1 MLELSEEPKRLTSTF
16 LAYRNDIDIYTEDQ
30 EKDKEF
36 YKTLF
41 KRLIS
46 NDIKIN
52 DITPLG
58 SCSEVIARCENEPE
72 NGRKKI
78 FIIDRDISI
87 IHGKEIPALK
97 NLFVLDA
104 YCIENFLFDK
114 ETVIN
119 FIYLNCA
126 TKPIEIIEQELTFE
140 NWLEEYT
147 SLFIELFIHF
157 GIADFFGLPFR
168 LYNANKYHKKSKDS
182 LVFDSELVR
191 QDIDEIKIEIISAVG
206 EVSYE
211 QKRIEF
217 NSKWSNCIDNLLT
230 IVSGKDYLIPI
241 LLFKTQCFKRSNAL
255 PTLEEVKLNLAQ
267 FNNLNKLQRLKETIE
282 SL

>member
-1 MLELSEEPKRLTSTF
+1 MLELSEEAKRLTSTF
-16 LAYRNDIDIYTEDQ
+16 LTYRNDIDIYTEDQ

-41 KRLIS
+41 RRLIN
-46 NDIKIN
+46 NDIRIN

-58 SCSEVIARCENEPE
+58 SCSEVIARCENEPN

-78 FIIDRDISI
+78 FIVDRDISI
-87 IHGKEIPALK
+87 IHGKEIPSLT

-126 TKPIEIIEQELTFE
+126 TKPKETIELELEFE
-140 NWLEEYT
+140 NWLAEY
-147 SLFIELFIHF
+147 SDLFIELFIHF
-157 GIADFFGLPFR
+157 AIADFFGLPFK
-168 LYNANKYHKKSKDS
+168 LYNANKYHMKNKDS
-182 LVFDSELVR
+182 LVFASELVE
-191 QDIDEIKIEIISAVG
+191 QDILGIKNEIIMYVG
-206 EVSYE
+206 EEKYE

-217 NSKWSNCIDNLLT
+217 KNKWSNCLENLLT

-241 LLFKTQCFKRSNAL
+241 LLFKTQYFKRSNAL
-255 PTLEEVKLNLAQ
+255 PSLEEVKLNLVQ
-267 FNNLNKLQRLKETIE
+267 YNNLNKLKRLKETIE